1 MKLSKLMLC
10 AFSAVAIVGS
20 AFAEVKV
27 SDITAKGKE
36 ATLDAGVIRS
46 GVFTVKDF
54 PKELKGLKCISVP
67 RGSHSQAGSTFSFKI
82 SAPATVY
89 LFVDVR
95 GEKKTKLEGWEKT
108 TLKAI
113 WVANKKD
120 YPDIIYKKDFEA
132 GTVEIPANTAAMI
145 PCLAVIK
152 SK

>member
-1 MKLSKLMLC
+1 MLC
-10 AFSAVAIVGS
+10 AFSAVAIAGS

-27 SDITAKGKE
+27 SDVTAKGKE
-36 ATLDAGVIRS
+36 AALDAGVIRS

-54 PKELKGLKCISVP
+54 PTELKGLISISVP
-67 RGSHSQAGSTFSFKI
+67 RGNHAQPGSTFSFKI

-108 TLKAI
+108 TLKAS
-113 WVANKKD
+113 WLANNQTLND
-120 YPDIIYKKDFEA
+120 AIYKKDFEA
-132 GTVEIPANTAAMI
+132 GTVEIPANSASMI
-145 PCLAVIK
+145 PCMAVIK